1 MSKDLKTG
9 RLGETAGSKRNRLIV
24 RVLIVA
30 ALAGGAF
37 AAYRYTGTTKV
48 EVPVTKVR
56 QGDFV
61 ISVKTRGEVRSVNSV
76 VLLTPQIP
84 DPRIVK
90 LAESGKP
97 VHKGDVIVEFD
108 AAQQEQYYLDKA
120 TTVRTVDSEMVQ
132 LKASQRIVD
141 EMDGMNKMTATY
153 NVERAKLEASK
164 AEILS
169 DIEGKKNRIDVN
181 TSEGD
186 LNKMNVTIS
195 SHKTSQEADIER
207 LNQKKDK
214 TVRDTDR
221 AKSYLTK
228 MMIYAPIDGVVN
240 ILPNTRT
247 GGAFGSSLP
256 PFKEGDRSWTG
267 AAIAEIPD
275 LSSMRVELKLDEVDR
290 GKLQLGQGLII
301 KVDAIPEVEFDADMD
316 WISPI
321 AAINFKGMGMTEKTF
336 PARATMKKTDPRLR
350 PGMSASVEIIIE
362 KDEKQV
368 LIPIRASF
376 MQKGKPAVWVQKGE
390 QFEVRPIEVGKRN
403 DTEMVVLKGLKAGE
417 NIAMEDPA
425 EVAKRARKL

>member
-221 AKSYLTK
+221 AKSYLPK
-228 MMIYAPIDGVVN
+228 
-240 ILPNTRT
+240 
-247 GGAFGSSLP
+247 
-256 PFKEGDRSWTG
+256 
-267 AAIAEIPD
+267 
-275 LSSMRVELKLDEVDR
+275 
-290 GKLQLGQGLII
+290 
-301 KVDAIPEVEFDADMD
+301 
-316 WISPI
+316 
-321 AAINFKGMGMTEKTF
+321 
-336 PARATMKKTDPRLR
+336 
-350 PGMSASVEIIIE
+350 
-362 KDEKQV
+362 
-368 LIPIRASF
+368 
-376 MQKGKPAVWVQKGE
+376 
-390 QFEVRPIEVGKRN
+390 
-403 DTEMVVLKGLKAGE
+403 
-417 NIAMEDPA
+417 
-425 EVAKRARKL
+425 

>member
-1 MSKDLKTG
+1 MSKDLKQG
-9 RLGETAGSKRNRLIV
+9 RLGQTAGAKRKRIIV
-24 RVLIVA
+24 WAISAIVLG
-30 ALAGGAF
+30 GGAF

-48 EVPVTKVR
+48 EVPVTRVR

-76 VLLTPQIP
+76 ILLTPQIP

-90 LAESGKP
+90 LAETGKP
-97 VHKGDVIVEFD
+97 VRKGEVVVEFD
-108 AAQQEQYYLDKA
+108 AAQQEQFYLDKA

-132 LKASQRIVD
+132 LKASQRITD

-153 NVERAKLEASK
+153 NVDRAKLEASK

-195 SHKTSQEADIER
+195 SHKTSQEADVDR
-207 LNQKKDK
+207 LNQKKEK
-214 TVRDTDR
+214 TVRDTER

-228 MMIYAPIDGVVN
+228 MKIYAPIDGIVN

-290 GKLQLGQGLII
+290 GKLQLSQELIV
-301 KVDAIPEVEFDADMD
+301 KVDAIPDSEFNADLD

-336 PARATMKKTDPRLR
+336 PARATMKRTDPRLR
-350 PGMSASVEIIIE
+350 PGMSASVEVIIE
-362 KDEKQV
+362 KHEKQV

-376 MQKGKPAVWVQKGE
+376 LQKGKPAVWVQKGGG
-390 QFEVRPIEVGKRN
+390 FEVRLIEVGKRN
-403 DTEMVVLKGLKAGE
+403 DTDMIVVKGLKAGE